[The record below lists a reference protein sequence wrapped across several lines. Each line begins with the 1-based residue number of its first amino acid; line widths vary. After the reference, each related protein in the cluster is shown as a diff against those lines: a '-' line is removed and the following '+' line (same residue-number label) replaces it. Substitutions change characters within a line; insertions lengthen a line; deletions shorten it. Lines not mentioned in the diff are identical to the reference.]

1 MDNEIKKLELSNEIA
16 FMECELS
23 LKIDSYDIVIE
34 SQRDSF
40 FVNAF
45 KKLEET
51 VEKVIDAIRNFVNSK
66 VFKNKINAL
75 NDFARRNPEFG
86 VRSIKIPDYKK
97 LKKLNKE
104 TITKLIKS
112 KFPDEELEKYKKA
125 LKAIFIG
132 GGITVGINLCANVI
146 KKSSEE
152 QIKDMEE
159 LKLKLSHYQS
169 MIDNNIRY
177 AYTNMG
183 DEKHV
188 ERANQN
194 IEWAQE
200 RKERAIKEYQDS
212 KKSVNRLKSFIR
224 AMSNSIVDF
233 NREIINSITNINE

>member
-159 LKLKLSHYQS
+159 LKLKLFSTNSQS
-169 MIDNNIRY
+169 FKEF
-177 AYTNMG
+177 TSTPLTSMG
-183 DEKHV
+183 PKLLF
-188 ERANQN
+188 
-194 IEWAQE
+194 I
-200 RKERAIKEYQDS
+200 ILF
-212 KKSVNRLKSFIR
+212 SVATVTVPLESTVIGKTVGTVTLNAVVACVNSTGTSFMPPAVVISE
-224 AMSNSIVDF
+224 A
-233 NREIINSITNINE
+233 